1 MDFDSDS
8 TCQQT
13 IEDVEKFQRHML
25 QRGTQITGV
34 GFDAL
39 WKCNPILWHLNQ

>member
-8 TCQQT
+8 TCQQN
-13 IEDVEKFQRHML
+13 IEDVENFQRHML

-34 GFDAL
+34 GFDAIQY
-39 WKCNPILWHLNQ
+39 CGI